1 MNEKWR
7 ETTILKLNV
16 ELKNQIN
23 ISVAEKEFKICKFQ
37 TWLKVRDEHSGNDEQ
52 HAMVEANQYRTSR
65 DGEADGDEEWQ
76 L

>member
-1 MNEKWR
+1 M
-7 ETTILKLNV
+7 
-16 ELKNQIN
+16 
-23 ISVAEKEFKICKFQ
+23 AEKEFKICKFQ